1 MKKIATH
8 NSCTGEEGYG
18 WTRLF
23 TLFSKCQNKTLIEQY
38 RAGVRYFDIRIRHTK
53 RGLIAACGLWQS
65 DKTVYT
71 LLKELYVEAN
81 EPCYI
86 SITYEGK
93 KPYWDCSALIN
104 NWKNLFPIFIF
115 TYFAVKKPKW
125 EILKSYKNIPVLP
138 YYKILDFRS
147 WHTLIPIPIFW
158 KKIYYNKVKFNNKVF
173 KMVDFI

>member
-1 MKKIATH
+1 MLKIATH
-8 NSCTGEEGYG
+8 NSCTGEKGYG

-38 RAGVRYFDIRIRHTK
+38 RAGVRYFDIRIKHTK
-53 RGLIAACGLWQS
+53 RGLIAANGLWQS
-65 DKTVYT
+65 YKTVYT

-93 KPYWDCSALIN
+93 NAFYYYDSLIE
-104 NWKNLFPIFIF
+104 NWKNLFPNFIF
-115 TYFAVKKPKW
+115 TYYATKKPKW
-125 EILKSYKNIPVLP
+125 EILKCYKPVAVHSY
-138 YYKILDFRS
+138 YMILDFRS
-147 WHTLIPIPIFW
+147 WHTLISIPILW
-158 KKIYYNKVKFNNKVF
+158 KKLYYNNVEFDKKTF